1 LEKYKKFGAAVS
13 PPLRC
18 WPFDQS
24 WSNHDTAGVSMTCG
38 LSELHVPASI
48 RQAIME
54 GRLDI
59 LQYMIAANPLNLLT
73 QLLLMRQQLIAP
85 PAMTDAKVPI
95 PQQLPV
101 FLMSDATES
110 DIERAIQSYLRLMMA
125 NFNC

>member
-1 LEKYKKFGAAVS
+1 
-13 PPLRC
+13 
-18 WPFDQS
+18 
-24 WSNHDTAGVSMTCG
+24 MTCG
-38 LSELHVPASI
+38 LSELHVPANI
-48 RQAIME
+48 QQAIME

-95 PQQLPV
+95 QQQLPV
-101 FLMSDATES
+101 FHMSDVTEN
-110 DIERAIQSYLRLMMA
+110 DIERAIQSYLRLVMT